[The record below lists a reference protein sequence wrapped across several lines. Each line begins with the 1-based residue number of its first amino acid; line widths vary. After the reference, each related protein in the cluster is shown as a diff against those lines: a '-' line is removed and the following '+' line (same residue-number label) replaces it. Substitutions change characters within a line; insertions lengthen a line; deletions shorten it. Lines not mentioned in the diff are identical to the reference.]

1 MFSAELF
8 RALSIQNALFKTQ
21 SVLLTCKLHIH
32 YRGSSGS
39 FFLSMFQHLHLLI
52 LIFFGKKVELRISSP
67 LQAANLKH
75 ISAGQIASSTLQ
87 DDKTPSAVL
96 SKSLNNNGNN
106 SFAHLRPSAGLE
118 HLETTS
124 IGSRAEAKA
133 HVQCGTSLYLAHC

>member
-1 MFSAELF
+1 
-8 RALSIQNALFKTQ
+8 
-21 SVLLTCKLHIH
+21 
-32 YRGSSGS
+32 
-39 FFLSMFQHLHLLI
+39 MFQHLHLLI

-106 SFAHLRPSAGLE
+106 SFAHLCPTAGLE